1 MLVVRYK
8 WDISFLAPSKPATTF
23 SGQDGSMQR
32 IAKELEQQ
40 LQRYAADMI
49 ADMIAGQEKQQEE
62 QEKQRER
69 KEIPEQGSIYS

>member
-1 MLVVRYK
+1 
-8 WDISFLAPSKPATTF
+8 
-23 SGQDGSMQR
+23 MQR

-40 LQRYAADMI
+40 LQRVK
-49 ADMIAGQEKQQEE
+49 DMIAGQEKQQEE

>member
-8 WDISFLAPSKPATTF
+8 WDISFLAPSKF